1 LNFGFGVLLIKM
13 NEESYCPACHQTQK
27 RLRGEKGDFNVYVC
41 QKCGTLYTAGK
52 KTEKFFNYDDYYDE
66 SNLAIPDFVER
77 RLAEIVRSFE
87 KYRQNNRFLDVGCGA
102 GTLLKV
108 ASDEGWQAEGIE
120 VSRPSVE
127 FLQKQ
132 NIKVFHGDLSA
143 AQFTEGSFDV
153 ATAVEILEHIPE
165 PITVLKEIHQVLR
178 PGGLLWA
185 TTPHGKGASARLLG
199 VRWTCV
205 APPEH
210 LHLFSVKGI
219 KKLLAE
225 AGFRNVRVS
234 TQGINPFEII
244 HTLRNGKVL
253 PAEQSE
259 IDKTAEIAFDRNET
273 GYELNAALSASTSRR
288 AVKNLLNRML
298 DISRLGD
305 SLKIWAEK

>member
-1 LNFGFGVLLIKM
+1 MTEK
-13 NEESYCPACHQTQK
+13 SYCPACHETQK
-27 RLRGEKGDFNVYVC
+27 KLRGEKGDFKVYVC
-41 QKCGTLYTAGK
+41 QKCGTLYIAGK
-52 KTEKFFNYDDYYDE
+52 KAATSFNYNDYYEE

-77 RLAEIVRSFE
+77 RLTEIVHSFE

-102 GTLLKV
+102 GTLLK
-108 ASDEGWQAEGIE
+108 AALNEGWQAEGIE
-120 VSRPSVE
+120 VSRSSVE
-127 FLQKQ
+127 FLRKQ
-132 NIKVFHGDLSA
+132 GIKVFHGDLSGA
-143 AQFTEGSFDV
+143 RFSEGSFDV
-153 ATAVEILEHIPE
+153 VAASEILEHIPE
-165 PITVLKEIHQVLR
+165 PINVLKEIYQVLR

-185 TTPHGKGASARLLG
+185 TTPHGRGASARLLG

-219 KKLLAE
+219 KNLLEE
-225 AGFRNVRVS
+225 AKFRNVRVS

-244 HTLRNGKVL
+244 HTLRNGKAL
-253 PAEQSE
+253 QAEEKE
-259 IDKTAEIAFDRNET
+259 INKTDEGTFNRVET
-273 GYELNAALSASTSRR
+273 GYELNAALSASASRR

>member
-1 LNFGFGVLLIKM
+1 M
-13 NEESYCPACHQTQK
+13 NEKSCCPACHETQK
-27 RLRGEKGDFNVYVC
+27 QLRGEKGDFKVYVC

-52 KTEKFFNYDDYYDE
+52 KAAAPFIYDDYYDG

-77 RLAEIVRSFE
+77 RVTDIVRSFE

-102 GTLLKV
+102 GTLLK
-108 ASDEGWQAEGIE
+108 AALNEGWQAEGID
-120 VSRPSVE
+120 VSRSSVE
-127 FLQKQ
+127 FLRKQ
-132 NIKVFHGDLSA
+132 GIKVFHGDLSA
-143 AQFTEGSFDV
+143 ARFSEGSFDV
-153 ATAVEILEHIPE
+153 AAAIEILEHIPE
-165 PITVLKEIHQVLR
+165 PINVLKEIYQVLR

-205 APPEH
+205 TPPEH

-219 KKLLAE
+219 KNLLEE
-225 AGFRNVRVS
+225 AKFRNVRIS
-234 TQGINPFEII
+234 TQGLNPFEII

-253 PAEQSE
+253 QAENKE
-259 IDKTAEIAFDRNET
+259 INKTDERTFNRYET
-273 GYELNAALSASTSRR
+273 SYELNAALSASASRR